1 VLLICQ
7 NLHTFLEVSC
17 QESLSNIEALK
28 LRNGVKLL
36 LTFVASILE
45 RLILLLY
52 PLYFSLD
59 FLLPLGLLSLP
70 PFVIAL
76 LVLPDLVQLVLFLDF
91 ESSLLDGLTK
101 QNVQYRLYFDVVVK
115 EVVVLDLSDL
125 VDASLLGYVFWSWR
139 FRLEHVSLQFHFCF
153 VWLHFALLCQ
163 EIRKIDLNPCW
174 WTWSQVIRTGC
185 IFGFFEFHQLRLDH
199 FNFLFL
205 TLFLDAELLFLGWGQ
220 FLAKNI
226 QIVCISSENSLII
239 HDIERIPAIILL
251 GNRRVHHAVLGAT
264 VFVLASDHL
273 RLRTF
278 KTLRHIF

>member
-1 VLLICQ
+1 MLLICQ

-125 VDASLLGYVFWSWR
+125 VDASLLG
-139 FRLEHVSLQFHFCF
+139 
-153 VWLHFALLCQ
+153 
-163 EIRKIDLNPCW
+163 
-174 WTWSQVIRTGC
+174 
-185 IFGFFEFHQLRLDH
+185 
-199 FNFLFL
+199 
-205 TLFLDAELLFLGWGQ
+205 
-220 FLAKNI
+220 
-226 QIVCISSENSLII
+226 
-239 HDIERIPAIILL
+239 
-251 GNRRVHHAVLGAT
+251 
-264 VFVLASDHL
+264 
-273 RLRTF
+273 
-278 KTLRHIF
+278 